1 MKKNK
6 ILLFIFTFA
15 LAVSIMGCT
24 TRQMRPYRTQT
35 RIGMERPNN
44 TVRRNN
50 TLDPD
55 TRTNITGRNTIVD
68 PNTRND
74 VTRRDITPT
83 PNIRTDITGMDT
95 AVDST
100 LMTRANTIAQ
110 RVADLNDVDRASVV
124 ITGNTALV
132 GVDMRN
138 NIQGRMTTE
147 LKRKIEAKVK
157 NTDSRIKNVAV
168 TADPDLSTRINRIV
182 TDMENGRPISG
193 FANEIQE
200 MLRKITPIK

>member
-1 MKKNK
+1 
-6 ILLFIFTFA
+6 
-15 LAVSIMGCT
+15 
-24 TRQMRPYRTQT
+24 
-35 RIGMERPNN
+35 
-44 TVRRNN
+44 
-50 TLDPD
+50 
-55 TRTNITGRNTIVD
+55 
-68 PNTRND
+68 
-74 VTRRDITPT
+74 
-83 PNIRTDITGMDT
+83 MDT